1 MKNKSLFIVST
12 ILFLF
17 LSKVNAQEKH
27 FSVSPVIAFPTGT
40 LGLFNSTGFGATLTY
55 EREIDSKMIFYA
67 ETGFVSFGDKGLG
80 AVSHIPV
87 QIGVKYFKNDF
98 FVGLG
103 IGTSTYKYGSSDN
116 IEFDNADKDAVTG
129 FAITPQLG
137 YKMGK
142 FDLNVSY
149 SSSKV
154 GDSGDK
160 QPYNYLAIKALFK
173 IF

>member
-116 IEFDNADKDAVTG
+116 IELTMQIKMLLLVL
-129 FAITPQLG
+129 QL
-137 YKMGK
+137 
-142 FDLNVSY
+142 LHSW
-149 SSSKV
+149 
-154 GDSGDK
+154 
-160 QPYNYLAIKALFK
+160 AIKWVNL
-173 IF
+173 I